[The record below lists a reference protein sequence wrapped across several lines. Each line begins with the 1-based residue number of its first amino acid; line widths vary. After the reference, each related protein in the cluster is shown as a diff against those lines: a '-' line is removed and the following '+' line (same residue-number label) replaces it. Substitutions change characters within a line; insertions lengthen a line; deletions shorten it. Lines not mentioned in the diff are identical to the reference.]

1 MGGKIKV
8 EELPDEVLEKIGLKP
23 SGNNK
28 APKLIKSSVV
38 AMGGVLQ
45 SLKGLTNREA
55 LWVLRQASVLIRGYR
70 KDKEPRLGKERNY
83 KKRNPSWKRK
93 KIVDNRQQLTGS

>member
-1 MGGKIKV
+1 MGGKIPI

-23 SGNNK
+23 STHK
-28 APKLIKSSVV
+28 IPKVVKPSVV

-55 LWVLRQASVLIRGYR
+55 LWVLRQATVIIRGYR
-70 KDKEPRLGKERNY
+70 KDKESRLGKERNCKGNKAW
-83 KKRNPSWKRK
+83 KK
-93 KIVDNRQQLTGS
+93 